1 MGGEYFYYAQHRIKD
16 IEDGIHRLIRTN
28 NDESVNE
35 WGDRLG
41 RFFTEDTLARFRLA
55 KKTLRIAR
63 KMAHEIALL
72 GSYDTGESDFHES
85 WNEEI
90 MPLLEELEEE
100 FFLVPKEQE
109 EEETKDG
116 EENQ

>member
-1 MGGEYFYYAQHRIKD
+1 MGGEYFDYAQHRIRD
-16 IEDGIHRLIRTN
+16 IEDSLHRLIRSN

-35 WGDRLG
+35 WGDRRG
-41 RFFTEDTLARFRLA
+41 RFFTEDTLARLRLA

-72 GSYDTGESDFHES
+72 GSCDIGESGFHET

-90 MPLLEELEEE
+90 IPLLRELEEDID
-100 FFLVPKEQE
+100 V
-109 EEETKDG
+109 
-116 EENQ
+116 